1 MLLLL
6 LFVLAVESRSW
17 LPPVWSEECTYTRHD
32 VYECLKKYVD
42 ISPKDNQ
49 ITKKEI
55 DDALSKYLSAW
66 MKPLF
71 WLSSGSEGV
80 MESCDADKNGVIT
93 PRDWEESKDKC
104 LPTKANA
111 CSVEWFCLG
120 AKEEEDAKNGNK

>member
-6 LFVLAVESRSW
+6 VFVVVSQSRSW
-17 LPPVWSEECTYTRHD
+17 LPPVWDETCTYTRHD
-32 VYECLKKYVD
+32 VYECLRKYVD
-42 ISPKDNQ
+42 VNPKDDQ

-55 DDALSKYLSAW
+55 DDALSKYMSAW

-120 AKEEEDAKNGNK
+120 AQEEEEEAKNKN